1 MKELTKEEI
10 TSLADALQHG
20 VLAVQRKQAAQMLGV
35 SLSIFDRL
43 DIPFIYYL
51 DRLSLKRWRVSD
63 LKAFVDEQAVGR
75 RRDVKDG
82 TKGIGCQ
89 NDTPSGERV
98 DGVPRDSETE
108 RRIESARVPDV

>member
-20 VLAVQRKQAAQMLGV
+20 VLAVQRKQAARMLGV

-82 TKGIGCQ
+82 IKGM
-89 NDTPSGERV
+89 
-98 DGVPRDSETE
+98 PRRNGGSSEEDS
-108 RRIESARVPDV
+108 

>member
-82 TKGIGCQ
+82 TKDMPRQ
-89 NDTPSGERV
+89 NGGSSEE
-98 DGVPRDSETE
+98 DS
-108 RRIESARVPDV
+108 

>member
-1 MKELTKEEI
+1 MEELTKEEI

-20 VLAVQRKQAAQMLGV
+20 VLAVQRKQAARMLGV

-75 RRDVKDG
+75 RRDVKACPVETAG
-82 TKGIGCQ
+82 HRKRI
-89 NDTPSGERV
+89 V
-98 DGVPRDSETE
+98 DILPTAESTRDSP
-108 RRIESARVPDV
+108 AD

>member
-1 MKELTKEEI
+1 MAELTKEEI

-35 SLSIFDRL
+35 SLSIFARL

-82 TKGIGCQ
+82 TKGMGGQ
-89 NDTPSGERV
+89 NDTPLEE
-98 DGVPRDSETE
+98 DS
-108 RRIESARVPDV
+108 

>member
-10 TSLADALQHG
+10 PSLADALQHG

-51 DRLSLKRWRVSD
+51 ERLSLKRWRVSD

-75 RRDVKDG
+75 RKDVKDG
-82 TKGIGCQ
+82 TKGMGCQ
-89 NDTPSGERV
+89 NGGSSKE
-98 DGVPRDSETE
+98 DS
-108 RRIESARVPDV
+108 

>member
-82 TKGIGCQ
+82 TKGMPRQ
-89 NDTPSGERV
+89 NGGSS
-98 DGVPRDSETE
+98 RDDCSST
-108 RRIESARVPDV
+108 RH

>member
-1 MKELTKEEI
+1 MAELTKEEI

-75 RRDVKDG
+75 RKDVKDG
-82 TKGIGCQ
+82 TKGMPRQ
-89 NDTPSGERV
+89 NGGSSEE
-98 DGVPRDSETE
+98 DS
-108 RRIESARVPDV
+108 